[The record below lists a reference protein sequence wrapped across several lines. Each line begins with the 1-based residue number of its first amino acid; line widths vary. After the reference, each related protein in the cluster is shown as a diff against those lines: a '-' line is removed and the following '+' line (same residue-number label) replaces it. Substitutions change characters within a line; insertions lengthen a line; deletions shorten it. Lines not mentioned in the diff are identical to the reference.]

1 MLMKRITTTID
12 DETYRLLQL
21 RAAESG
27 ISVSSMVRQVL
38 ISNAKKYEERTIR
51 HSIRSFS
58 ANGRLSRDELYDT
71 R

>member
-1 MLMKRITTTID
+1 MPMKRITTTID

-38 ISNAKKYEERTIR
+38 ISNAMKYEEQTIR
-51 HSIRSFS
+51 DSIHSFS
-58 ANGRLSRDELYDT
+58 ANGRLSRGELYDT